1 MARMRTNSASY
12 FPMDVGYFNDRKI
25 RRLRKECLDIGVI
38 VHLNLLC
45 SIYADRRGYCTEADE
60 NLIFDISERFD
71 IGEQEVIKIL
81 NTILDI
87 GLFDKVLYHKFHIIT
102 AKAVQLR
109 FQEIVKKKALKTPV
123 SVEGR
128 YWLLDETETQRFI
141 RVTNSEKKEDFSTK
155 NNVNSAK
162 NDVNSRKNTLNSTKN
177 AVNKIKEKE
186 IKENK
191 IKEEERKEE
200 KADESAAAAGL
211 ITEYEKFIGKATNGV
226 REGIEKYLR
235 GGMEPK
241 LISRLIQYALEQGKC
256 SWQYIEAAIEGN
268 IAEGIR
274 TLDKYKKSR
283 EKRATKRKGKGRGIN
298 NYTDSNKPDY
308 SDMSDKIIREMLEEA
323 VEKGYGD

>member
-12 FPMDVGYFNDRKI
+12 FPLDVGYFNDRKI

-71 IGEQEVIKIL
+71 ISEQEVIKIL
-81 NTILDI
+81 NTVLDI
-87 GLFDKVLYHKFHIIT
+87 GLFDKVLYHKLHIIT
-102 AKAVQLR
+102 AKSVQLR

-141 RVTNSEKKEDFSTK
+141 RVTNSEKNGDFSTK
-155 NNVNSAK
+155 NDVNSAK
-162 NDVNSRKNTLNSTKN
+162 NDVNSRKKALNSTKN
-177 AVNKIKEKE
+177 DVNKIKEKE

-191 IKEEERKEE
+191 IKAEESKEE
-200 KADESAAAAGL
+200 YPEATAAAAVL
-211 ITEYEKFIGKATNGV
+211 IEEYEKFIGRATRGV
-226 REGIEKYLR
+226 REGIKRYLAL
-235 GGMEPK
+235 GMEVG

-256 SWQYIEAAIEGN
+256 NWQYIQAAAEGN
-268 IAEGIR
+268 IAEGIL
-274 TLDKYKKSR
+274 TLESYNKSR
-283 EKRATKRKGKGRGIN
+283 EKRAKKRKGKGRGIN

-308 SDMSDKIIREMLEEA
+308 SDMGDRIIREMLEEA
-323 VEKGYGD
+323 EGKGYGD